1 MFVRSRNFIL
11 STLIHV
17 LFFLLLL
24 FYYRQHTSQLSLPVS
39 QRVVSVHIDR
49 IPRKALSLPAPPT
62 VIQDPVPSDPPHAS
76 SPVMPPEKQAETAS
90 VPPDT
95 VPESLNGESRKE
107 IEQDRVIEP
116 NLSEGDTDRSSP
128 VDVPLDIPV
137 PEEAPVTDFSYSYKE
152 ENPVTFDNAGL
163 ELPVEDFLIDDLLIP
178 EDEKSVASD
187 SFYTIEL
194 EDNNSRILLDTPELF
209 LDLSDP
215 VLGTLLD
222 CRVRFTVSREGL
234 VRDISMIPPGTG
246 SGTYDEILEN
256 IVSRFVFSPGE
267 RENGVIGI
275 QFSKF
280 YGEAVD

>member
-1 MFVRSRNFIL
+1 M
-11 STLIHV
+11 
-17 LFFLLLL
+17 
-24 FYYRQHTSQLSLPVS
+24 
-39 QRVVSVHIDR
+39 
-49 IPRKALSLPAPPT
+49 
-62 VIQDPVPSDPPHAS
+62 
-76 SPVMPPEKQAETAS
+76 
-90 VPPDT
+90 
-95 VPESLNGESRKE
+95 
-107 IEQDRVIEP
+107 IEP